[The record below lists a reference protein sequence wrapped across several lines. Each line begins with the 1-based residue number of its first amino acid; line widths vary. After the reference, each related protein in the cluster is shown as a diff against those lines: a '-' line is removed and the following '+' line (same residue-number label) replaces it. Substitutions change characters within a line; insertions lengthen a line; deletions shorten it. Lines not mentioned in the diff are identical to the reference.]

1 MVTRHS
7 LVVPTRVFAIT
18 HFIFSPIRHSYAH
31 TDCDCLISLPHQNAN
46 GDRII
51 IPMEPQFLNTRSYGP
66 QMKMTIPPQPPP
78 SQHSDNDR
86 TSSELRALDCNLS
99 SLCDHI
105 QVEGFNSG
113 AFSDIDVHAMGS
125 TYHLH
130 RLILSRS
137 SYFRNMLHG
146 PWKEANAHILTL
158 NIDDKNVSPEA
169 IATALAYLY
178 GHHPKL
184 NDSNAFRVLAA
195 ASFLDLQ
202 DLCAICT
209 DFIISELWTS
219 NFLGYQVFAESQ
231 DYGIHGERVRNA
243 CWGYLCQS
251 GAMELKEVLPKLSS
265 QTLHTLL
272 TSDELWVPCEEKRF
286 ELALFTLLSK
296 GDVSRKELS
305 EQESSVPEVEIPIS
319 CGSDN
324 GKGKNTITVS
334 LRNHLEPDLGKLSL
348 TVDTACHDSG
358 NNLLVDLG
366 GNVAD
371 FQTGTYVSNRQIPP
385 PATNSQPSSDPM
397 YSVAEGSLSLKNFTD
412 MESSR
417 AAGTYVGTPICL
429 RTNGALSN
437 GSGSAMEGPSDDSS
451 FYRWDNNTWLSRE
464 QSIHCSATI
473 NSCYGLIPN
482 DWGRCGVPSL
492 SWGGRVVGRRQVKDC
507 ATENCGIS
515 GEEYD
520 TFVDI
525 FEGGSLLY
533 CNMSFE
539 ALINVRNQL
548 EELGFPCK
556 AVNDSLW
563 LQMLLS
569 QRVQEIAAETCKNCC
584 LLSMACACRQPF
596 GFAHGLSTTSYYMQ
610 DQDQNTIPGNIGHAY
625 MSGYTQQGEHNGSFR
640 PVRGPIPV
648 DGLAGIGRGTTF
660 VPAAAWPPTRYV
672 FSRVPFGV
680 GTRNCQQ
687 PLANDDSEA
696 RAEQSGDLSGDGLT
710 ALVGLSQGG
719 NNIANGHS
727 DHNIRGYEMERQS
740 RFSGTSAI
748 ATSSSG
754 VPVQVLEHS
763 DQAAGMEWKNG
774 HSSSISLDMK
784 TPLSHFPPF
793 RFGVE
798 FEDVHRLN
806 DGQVKH
812 SPEVFYAG
820 SLWKVSIQ
828 AFNDEDPQ
836 GRRTLGLFLHRRKAE
851 IESLKKV
858 HMYVDTREKVTARY
872 QLICPSKRE
881 VMVFGSFKQRGTL
894 LPKAPKGWGWRTALL
909 FDELPDLLQSGA
921 LRVAAVVQLV

>member
-1 MVTRHS
+1 MEGQYTQQQQQH
-7 LVVPTRVFAIT
+7 
-18 HFIFSPIRHSYAH
+18 
-31 TDCDCLISLPHQNAN
+31 HQ
-46 GDRII
+46 
-51 IPMEPQFLNTRSYGP
+51 PRSYGP
-66 QMKMTIPPQPPP
+66 HQMKMTIQP

-86 TSSELRALDCNLS
+86 SSSELRALDCNLT

-113 AFSDIDVHAMGS
+113 SFSDVIVHAMGS

-146 PWKEANAHILTL
+146 PWKEASSPIVTL
-158 NIDDKNVSPEA
+158 HVDDKNVNAEA
-169 IATALAYLY
+169 IAMALAYLY

-219 NFLGYQVFAESQ
+219 NFLAYQVFAESQ

-265 QTLHTLL
+265 QTLHALL
-272 TSDELWVPCEEKRF
+272 TSDELWVPSEEKRF
-286 ELALFTLLSK
+286 ELALYTLLVK
-296 GDVSRKELS
+296 GALCKTEHS
-305 EQESSVPEVEIPIS
+305 EQGTSSSEMIA
-319 CGSDN
+319 GLHSDSSKA
-324 GKGKNTITVS
+324 KGKNLADSCSRKKLESELGRCLQDELKGQSAAHSLLVELIDSAGDFEVVVSDSSQSNLVTVPPS
-334 LRNHLEPDLGKLSL
+334 DPKQSSSSTNSFSEL
-348 TVDTACHDSG
+348 SG
-358 NNLLVDLG
+358 NRTSCSYIEMPIG
-366 GNVAD
+366 
-371 FQTGTYVSNRQIPP
+371 
-385 PATNSQPSSDPM
+385 
-397 YSVAEGSLSLKNFTD
+397 
-412 MESSR
+412 
-417 AAGTYVGTPICL
+417 VGT
-429 RTNGALSN
+429 
-437 GSGSAMEGPSDDSS
+437 SGLGTSSVAMEGPSEAGSYHLNSNHWVAADQ
-451 FYRWDNNTWLSRE
+451 SR
-464 QSIHCSATI
+464 HCTSTQP
-473 NSCYGLIPN
+473 SCNGLMLN
-482 DWGRCGVPSL
+482 DWGRCSMPHL
-492 SWGGRVVGRRQVKDC
+492 SWGGRVVGRRQVKDH
-507 ATENCGIS
+507 AKGSCGFR

-520 TFVDI
+520 TFVNI

-539 ALINVRNQL
+539 ALLNVRKQL

-556 AVNDSLW
+556 AVNDGLW

-569 QRVQEIAAETCKNCC
+569 QRVHEIGADTCKVCC
-584 LLSMACACRQPF
+584 FTSTACTCRQPF
-596 GFAHGLSTTSYYMQ
+596 GFSQGVATTGEGNGL
-610 DQDQNTIPGNIGHAY
+610 
-625 MSGYTQQGEHNGSFR
+625 FR
-640 PVRGPIPV
+640 PVRVHIRGPI

-660 VPAAAWPPTRYV
+660 VPTAAWPPTRFV
-672 FSRVPFGV
+672 FSRVPFGM
-680 GTRNCQQ
+680 GNRNCQQ
-687 PLANDDSEA
+687 SIANEDSES
-696 RAEQSGDLSGDGLT
+696 RTDHIGDLAGDGLT

-719 NNIANGHS
+719 NSATNVQGEHME
-727 DHNIRGYEMERQS
+727 RGYETELQGRL
-740 RFSGTSAI
+740 SGMSISAPSTSGIAVQMLESPEHAI
-748 ATSSSG
+748 G
-754 VPVQVLEHS
+754 I
-763 DQAAGMEWKNG
+763 EWENTN
-774 HSSSISLDMK
+774 SSSISLDMK
-784 TPLSHFPPF
+784 TPLNHFPPF

-798 FEDVHRLN
+798 FEDVHRLS

-812 SPEVFYAG
+812 SLEYFYAG
-820 SLWKVSIQ
+820 SLWKVSVQ

-851 IESLKKV
+851 ITDIIRKV
-858 HMYVDTREKVTARY
+858 HIYVDSREKVTARY

-909 FDELPDLLQSGA
+909 FDELGELLQNGT